1 MRKTKKRSKFNIG
14 DKSERTLSGVTYMSK
29 LEMNYRK
36 HLNLLTKA
44 TELKNRVI
52 NIEEQVPFE
61 CIVNGKKI
69 CKYLLDF
76 RVTYGNGVVELV
88 DTKGMITPIYR
99 IKKKLVEALFEIKIT
114 EVKKGEF

>member
-14 DKSERTLSGVTYMSK
+14 DKSERTLGGVTYMSK

-44 TELKNRVI
+44 TELKDKVI

-61 CIVNGKKI
+61 CIVNGKKV

-76 RVTYGNGVVELV
+76 KVTYGNGVVQFV
-88 DTKGMITPIYR
+88 DVKGMITQTYR

-114 EVKKGEF
+114 EVKKDDF